1 MRSMIQTPVI
11 EVRPFKQI
19 DIAGGVV
26 IEGFPSVGLVT
37 TIVATYLISN
47 LKLDQ
52 VAAIDSAWFPPLSMI
67 YAGKPKF
74 PGRIYASTQHKIAV
88 CLSEFTPPPYLDRFI
103 AKTILAWAREQ
114 KCSLVITPC
123 GVPMLEER
131 ASGRS
136 EKLVIYGVGTT
147 DLARQKLMD
156 SEIHTLEFGVVP
168 GISGALLNEGR
179 WNNFD
184 VIALLVEAYHD
195 IPDAKA
201 AAAIAEAIDDLLP
214 QIRLDVS
221 PLYREAEQ
229 IESRLKTLREQAK
242 PVQTQIPPAIY
253 G

>member
-1 MRSMIQTPVI
+1 MFQTPVVEI
-11 EVRPFKQI
+11 RPFKQI
-19 DIAGGVV
+19 DLIGGVV

-37 TIVATYLISN
+37 TIVGTYLIST
-47 LKLDQ
+47 LQLDQ
-52 VAAIDSAWFPPLSMI
+52 IAAIDSAWFPSVSMI

-74 PGRIYASTQHKIAV
+74 PGRIYASQEHKIAV
-88 CLSEFTPPPYLDRFI
+88 CLSEFSSPPYLHRFI
-103 AKTILAWAREQ
+103 AKAILTWAREQ

-131 ASGRS
+131 ASARP
-136 EKLVIYGVGTT
+136 EKLLIYGIGTT
-147 DLARQKLMD
+147 EFARQRLRD
-156 SEIHTLEFGVVP
+156 SAIEQLEFGVVP

-184 VIALLVEAYHD
+184 TIALLVEAYQG

-201 AAAIAEAIDDLLP
+201 AAAIVEAMNKLLP

-221 PLYREAEQ
+221 PLLNEAEQ
-229 IESRLKTLREQAK
+229 IESRLKTLREQARQ
-242 PVQTQIPPAIY
+242 VETQAPPAVY

>member
-1 MRSMIQTPVI
+1 MVEIRS
-11 EVRPFKQI
+11 FKQM
-19 DIAGGVV
+19 DLAGGVV
-26 IEGFPSVGLVT
+26 IESFPSVGLVT
-37 TIVATYLISN
+37 TIAGTYLISS
-47 LKLDQ
+47 LHLDQ
-52 VAAIDSAWFPPLSMI
+52 IAAIDSAWFPPVSMI

-131 ASGRS
+131 ALDTP
-136 EKLVIYGVGTT
+136 EKLLIYGVGTT
-147 DLARQKLMD
+147 DIARRKLTD
-156 SEIHTLEFGVVP
+156 AGIHTLEFGVVP

-184 VIALLVEAYHD
+184 TIALLVEAYRG
-195 IPDAKA
+195 IPDARA
-201 AAAIAEAIDDLLP
+201 AAAIMEAIDKLLP
-214 QIRLDVS
+214 QVELDVS

-229 IESRLKTLREQAK
+229 IENRLKTLREQAK
-242 PVQTQIPPAIY
+242 SVESQISPAVY